1 MRVVPRPQDAAFS
14 DAHQLT
20 FETCKFV
27 VAWTEGIFHDS
38 ENPRDWELILHIGN
52 GVAGIA
58 RLGNYIVRHTGF
70 WEIMTC
76 DEFDRR
82 YAPLD
87 RPGCVVPMNGV
98 ASGIVQA
105 IVAAAAKST

>member
-1 MRVVPRPQDAAFS
+1 MRVVPRPQDAAYF

-82 YAPLD
+82 YVPLD
-87 RPGCVVPMNGV
+87 RPGN
-98 ASGIVQA
+98 STEN
-105 IVAAAAKST
+105 AANKTRGKQ

>member
-1 MRVVPRPQDAAFS
+1 MRVVPRPQDAAFF

-20 FETCKFV
+20 FETRKFV
-27 VAWTEGIFHDS
+27 VAWTEGLFHDS

-58 RLGNYIVRHTGF
+58 RLGNYIVKHTGF
-70 WEIMTC
+70 WEILTC

-82 YAPLD
+82 YVPLD
-87 RPGCVVPMNGV
+87 RPGNSPEN
-98 ASGIVQA
+98 
-105 IVAAAAKST
+105 AANVKPVSPLLQGGC